1 MSNFFWTAN
10 GNYVKKSI
18 YEHLNNN
25 FSVNDNQ
32 FCIQDTCLSKNEMI
46 LLKESVTNYNIFQNV
61 NNKDILTIREIKEY
75 LKEIFRII
83 HSSTGDERKANINKY
98 LAFGI
103 KDTKM
108 SNIYKFSDK
117 YDEIDFNKLYMAIP
131 DIEIFTE
138 DLSEDVTRQILTTNM
153 ILDPRDSK
161 KRFIIT
167 DNDITNIAARNHYF
181 AYNGLEFWL
190 VKPKTDVNYWKLI
203 IFWNQ
208 LVNDA
213 YINFDTQ
220 YKDTY
225 KTNFDSISIINS
237 KETITK
243 IEYMKLLDD
252 LKVVSIKDGIFDYNS
267 FKDNV
272 FIKQYNILLNLGII
286 TKEYFDS
293 IIYESNKFKLSKIS
307 DDDILTELK
316 SRLGVDFI
324 GSKHYVLDETETY
337 NIRLLR
343 VKYPNNDNF
352 QWQVLYLENKSFI
365 TYEDTITS
373 LNEEPVSEQT
383 TETANEPSSE
393 QTTETSDAPIG
404 EQTTETPDEGF
415 TNVYNTKKPVMDGFY
430 IKLFK

>member
-1 MSNFFWTAN
+1 MSNFFWTAD

-25 FSVNDNQ
+25 FSVNDDQ
-32 FCIQDTCLSKNEMI
+32 FCIQDTCLSKTEMI

-61 NNKDILTIREIKEY
+61 NNKDILTTLEIKEY

-83 HSSTGDERKANINKY
+83 HSSTGEERIANINKF

-103 KDTKM
+103 KDTKT
-108 SNIYKFSDK
+108 SNIYEFGVK
-117 YDEIDFNKLYMAIP
+117 YDDIDFNKLYMAIP
-131 DIEIFTE
+131 DIRIETE
-138 DLSEDVTRQILTTNM
+138 DFSEDVTRQILTTNM

-161 KRFIIT
+161 KRFIVT
-167 DNDITNIAARNHYF
+167 NKNITNIAARNHYF
-181 AYNGLEFWL
+181 AYNGLEFWF
-190 VKPKTDVNYWKLI
+190 VKPKTDVNHWKLI

-220 YKDTY
+220 YKEVY
-225 KTNFDSISIINS
+225 KTNFDNISIINS

-252 LKVVSIKDGIFDYNS
+252 LKVVSIKDGLFDYNS
-267 FKDNV
+267 FKDNI
-272 FIKQYNILLNLGII
+272 FIKQYNILLNLDII

-293 IIYESNKFKLSKIS
+293 IIYESNEFKLSVIQ
-307 DDDILTELK
+307 DNDILIELK

-324 GSKHYVLDETETY
+324 GSKHYILDETETY

-365 TYEDTITS
+365 AYENIITP
-373 LNEEPVSEQT
+373 LNEIQ
-383 TETANEPSSE
+383 SSE
-393 QTTETSDAPIG
+393 QTNEPLV
-404 EQTTETPDEGF
+404 EQTNEPLVEPSDELINEGF
-415 TNVYNTKKPVMDGFY
+415 LNFNNKKKPVMDGFF
-430 IKLFK
+430 IKFFK